1 MRAANVGTRWHYSVM
16 TTGRARQGTIWCAED
31 YQLLIDALRQ
41 NLPDEEIAEHT
52 ERSPAAVRKRA
63 SFILDDAYQP
73 TEALRVLRR
82 LVSEPDY
89 DWETLVRDAHERRNL
104 PYWDTA
110 ADERL
115 ILGWA
120 AQQPPTMAELTREL
134 DADED
139 AIAHRCLWLELTDS
153 RAEVVDR
160 FGAAPGGALA
170 AHARLARDKTSVEL
184 GVLVATAASG
194 KVVHLSLHPT
204 LETTLTIGRTIP
216 ADQLDGDPA
225 TWTIGNR
232 IVGEGSVRTTITGVW
247 GVWPAEVDT
256 TPSPP
261 RTAPTPAWRRLLR
274 RL

>member
-1 MRAANVGTRWHYSVM
+1 M

-31 YQLLIDALRQ
+31 YQLLIDALRRD
-41 NLPDEEIAEHT
+41 LPDEEVAEHA
-52 ERSPAAVRKRA
+52 ERSLTGVRKRA

-82 LVSEPDY
+82 LVSDPDY
-89 DWETLVRDAHERRNL
+89 DWETLVREAHERTNL

-120 AQQPPTMAELTREL
+120 AEQPPTIAELTREL
-134 DADED
+134 GATED
-139 AIAHRCLWLELTDS
+139 AIARRCLWLDLTDS
-153 RAEVVDR
+153 RADVVDH

-184 GVLVATAASG
+184 SVLVVTAACG
-194 KVVHLSLHPT
+194 EVVHLSLHPT
-204 LETTLTIGRTIP
+204 LETALTIARTLP
-216 ADQLDGDPA
+216 ADQLDGEPA
-225 TWTIGNR
+225 TWTISNR
-232 IVGEGSVRTTITGVW
+232 IVGEGSVRTTLSGVW
-247 GVWPAEVDT
+247 GDWPTEVDT
-256 TPSPP
+256 TPAPH

-274 RL
+274 RR